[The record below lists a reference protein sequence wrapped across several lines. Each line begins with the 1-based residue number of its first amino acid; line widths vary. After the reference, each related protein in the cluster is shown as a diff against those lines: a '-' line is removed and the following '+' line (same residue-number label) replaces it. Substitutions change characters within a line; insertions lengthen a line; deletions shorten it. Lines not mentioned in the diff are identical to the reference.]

1 MWDDDLD
8 GAAAE
13 LYDAVVR
20 DLYSAGLT
28 LYGVAASL
36 GPGPLTE
43 RLRSATAGLDDAI
56 RRLRPV
62 AIALRDHPV
71 TDTGRFATRLFDT
84 IAAVA
89 PGLPAAPTTRIAG
102 PVGDLP
108 EGVVDDLLAVV
119 GEVLTS
125 VARHARARTVEVAVT
140 VTEGGVSLRVTG
152 DGVGPA
158 GIPDGDGLGALTRR
172 AEERGGSLV
181 ADPAPSGGAQL
192 VWAVPL
198 P

>member
-20 DLYSAGLT
+20 DLYAAGLT

-36 GPGPLTE
+36 GPGPLTG
-43 RLRSATAGLDDAI
+43 APAGSH
-56 RRLRPV
+56 RRPRRRHPAAPVGGRRPPRPT
-62 AIALRDHPV
+62 RDGHR
-71 TDTGRFATRLFDT
+71 RFATRLFDT
-84 IAAVA
+84 IAAAA
-89 PGLPAAPTTRIAG
+89 PGLPAMPSTRIAG

-108 EGVVDDLLAVV
+108 ASVVDDLLAVV
-119 GEVLTS
+119 GQVLS
-125 VARHARARTVEVAVT
+125 DLARQPQAGTVEVAVT
-140 VTEGGVSLRVTG
+140 VTQGGVSLRVSH
-152 DGVGPA
+152 DGVGTDRA
-158 GIPDGDGLGALTRR
+158 PDGDGLGAVMRR